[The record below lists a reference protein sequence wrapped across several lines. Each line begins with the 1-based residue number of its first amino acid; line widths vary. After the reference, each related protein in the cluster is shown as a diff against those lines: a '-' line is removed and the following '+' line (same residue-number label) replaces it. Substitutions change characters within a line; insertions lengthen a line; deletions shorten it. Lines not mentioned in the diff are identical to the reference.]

1 MHLLRQHMVLFSLL
15 TKTVVVKS
23 QHPLMTAQWPMWNG
37 LGGPVSYTSTLKRFF
52 SCILLSL
59 GTEVYSPHK
68 EAEGF

>member
-1 MHLLRQHMVLFSLL
+1 
-15 TKTVVVKS
+15 
-23 QHPLMTAQWPMWNG
+23 MTAQWPMWNG